1 LDGTQIRSTTITL
14 YDFAHVV
21 EIRRACAV
29 DCSHRSFANR
39 RKFQTLGPAFSEFQL
54 VAHPLLNGLKSD
66 LAETNRGFLAAK
78 VVVGHAMFCHEIV
91 TMMLITLAC
100 QHLLF
105 AGRILEWRL
114 PN

>member
-1 LDGTQIRSTTITL
+1 LGGAQIRSTTITL

-54 VAHPLLNGLKSD
+54 VAHPLLNELKSD

-78 VVVGHAMFCHEIV
+78 VVVGHAMFCHELV
-91 TMMLITLAC
+91 TAMLITSTRRR
-100 QHLLF
+100 LLF
-105 AGRILEWRL
+105 AARVLEFKS